1 MRFFSLSLLAI
12 CLFGS
17 VAAATCSPIP
27 GAEQLWSR
35 PKLRWL
41 IVGELH
47 GSNETPAAFL
57 DLVCDALEHGK
68 RVTVALERS
77 SSEQELLNHILTDS
91 DSAHA
96 VKELLRQ
103 RDWREVPDG
112 RSSEAMLHMI
122 LALRDLHRSHPQLSI
137 FAFDTS
143 PSSPKGGRDKAMGKA
158 LLSLRQNRPQDFI
171 LVLTGSAH
179 ASEQPLME
187 LGYNPAAAYLPADE
201 RVSLDVMSNG
211 GEYWVQTYE
220 DKKLACGPL
229 NLGSPSKNRTRGIVL
244 DPKLAADVGT
254 FDGILS
260 LGIPATASAPAAGE
274 LTPLPDC
281 RKQFMSDHQPTK
293 HDQSQAK

>member
-1 MRFFSLSLLAI
+1 MRFLSLSLLAI

-77 SSEQELLNHILTDS
+77 SSEQELLDRVLTDP

-158 LLSLRQNRPQDFI
+158 LLSLRERKPNDFI
-171 LVLTGSAH
+171 LVLVGNAH
-179 ASEQPLME
+179 ASEQPVE
-187 LGYNPAAAYLPADE
+187 GLGYDPTAAYLPADG
-201 RVSLDVMSNG
+201 RISLEVKSNG
-211 GEYWVQTYE
+211 GETWAQTYVG
-220 DKKLACGPL
+220 KNITCGPI
-229 NLGSPSKNRTRGIVL
+229 NVGTPAKNQPRGIVL
-244 DPKLAADVGT
+244 DPKLADFDG

-260 LGIPATASAPAAGE
+260 LGIPTTASAPAVGE

-281 RKQFMSDHQPTK
+281 RKQFMSDHEPTK
-293 HDQSQAK
+293 HDQSQTK